1 MKLETPGAKNK
12 RQAILR
18 GVYEDNLKMKN
29 KAARL
34 QRPPFLSIWGARV
47 AVVLAG
53 FLVVLG
59 GFQVYQ
65 EIQAKQRS
73 DAVVLSPA
81 ERIAQEFGSVDDPGL
96 RSDPDREVPIANLF
110 GLQVRTIVI
119 DPGHGGRDPGAV
131 GPTGLTEKDIT
142 LDVARRLQRRLEHD
156 YGYDILMTRDD
167 DRKMSLR
174 QRVAFTKEHD
184 ADLFISIHVN
194 ALPVDTLTTVETYY
208 FSPRGNAKTQ
218 RLAELENQ
226 DSEYSYADLVNS
238 FEKIG
243 NTMKFQESKQLA
255 TSIQRT
261 LYRNMRQVNG
271 DVTDWGVRSGP
282 FVVLLGVE
290 VPAVLAEIS
299 VISNKAEEAKL
310 YTAAYREQ
318 LATALIAGVVD
329 YLTPPSDPRE
339 PTEDATDNASEKDD
353 N

>member
-34 QRPPFLSIWGARV
+34 RRPRFLWVWGTRV

-53 FLVVLG
+53 FVFVVG

-65 EIQAKQRS
+65 EIQAKQPS
-73 DAVVLSPA
+73 NAVVLSPA
-81 ERIAQEFGSVDDPGL
+81 ERIARQFGNADDPGL
-96 RSDPDREVPIANLF
+96 RSEDDRKGPIVNLF

-119 DPGHGGRDPGAV
+119 DPGHGGKDPGAS
-131 GPTGLTEKDIT
+131 GPTGLAEKDVT
-142 LDVARRLQRRLEHD
+142 LDVARRLKRRLEHD
-156 YGYDILMTRDD
+156 YGYSILMTRED
-167 DRKMSLR
+167 DRKMSLH
-174 QRVAFTKEHD
+174 QRVDFANEHD

-208 FSPRGNAKTQ
+208 FSPEGDTKTE
-218 RLAELENQ
+218 RVAALENQ
-226 DSEYSYADLVNS
+226 DSEYSYADWFNS

-261 LYRNMRQVNG
+261 LYRNIRQVND

-310 YTAAYREQ
+310 YTAEYREQ
-318 LATALIAGVVD
+318 LATALVAGVVD
-329 YLTPPSDPRE
+329 YLNPPADTRE
-339 PTEDATDNASEKDD
+339 PTEDATDNASEEDD
-353 N
+353 

>member
-1 MKLETPGAKNK
+1 MRLETPKAKSK

-18 GVYEDNLKMKN
+18 GVYEDNLKMAN
-29 KAARL
+29 KHNARL
-34 QRPPFLSIWGARV
+34 QRPSFWSMWGARIV
-47 AVVLAG
+47 MVLAG
-53 FLVVLG
+53 FLVLVG

-65 EIQAKQRS
+65 EIQAKQRE
-73 DAVVLSPA
+73 ALSTA
-81 ERIAQEFGSVDDPGL
+81 ERMALEFGSLDDPGL
-96 RSDPDREVPIANLF
+96 REAADREVPIATLF

-131 GPTGLTEKDIT
+131 GPTGLTEKDVT
-142 LDVARRLQRRLEHD
+142 LDVAKRLKRRLERD
-156 YGYDILMTRDD
+156 YGYTILMTRED
-167 DRKMSLR
+167 DRKMSLH
-174 QRVAFTKEHD
+174 QRVDFTKEHD

-208 FSPRGNAKTQ
+208 FSPEADTKTL
-218 RLAELENQ
+218 RLAALENA
-226 DSEYSYADLVNS
+226 DSDFSIAEMVNS

-261 LYRNMRQVNG
+261 LYRNIRRING

-299 VISNKAEEAKL
+299 VISNRAEEAKL
-310 YTAAYREQ
+310 YTADYREE
-318 LATALIAGVVD
+318 LATALVAGVVD
-329 YLTPPSDPRE
+329 YLNPPTEPRE
-339 PTEDATDNASEKDD
+339 PTEDATDNGSQEDD
-353 N
+353 

>member
-1 MKLETPGAKNK
+1 MKLETRGVKNK

-29 KAARL
+29 KAVRL
-34 QRPPFLSIWGARV
+34 KRPSFLWVWGTRV

-53 FLVVLG
+53 FLIVVG

-65 EIQAKQRS
+65 EIQAKQPGLDEGARTP
-73 DAVVLSPA
+73 VEP
-81 ERIAQEFGSVDDPGL
+81 IAQAFGSADDPGL
-96 RSDPDREVPIANLF
+96 DPDREVPIANLF
-110 GLQVRTIVI
+110 GLQVKTIVI

-142 LDVARRLQRRLEHD
+142 LDVAKRLQRRLEND
-156 YGYDILMTRDD
+156 YGYAILMTRDD

-174 QRVAFTKEHD
+174 QRVVFTKEHK

-194 ALPVDTLTTVETYY
+194 ALPVDTLTTIETYY
-208 FSPRGNAKTQ
+208 FSPRGNAKIQ

-226 DSEYSYADLVNS
+226 DSEYSYADLGNT

-261 LYRNMRQVNG
+261 LYRNIRQVNG

-318 LATALIAGVVD
+318 LATALVAGVVD
-329 YLTPPSDPRE
+329 YLNPPADPRE
-339 PTEDATDNASEKDD
+339 PTEDATDNASEEDD
-353 N
+353 